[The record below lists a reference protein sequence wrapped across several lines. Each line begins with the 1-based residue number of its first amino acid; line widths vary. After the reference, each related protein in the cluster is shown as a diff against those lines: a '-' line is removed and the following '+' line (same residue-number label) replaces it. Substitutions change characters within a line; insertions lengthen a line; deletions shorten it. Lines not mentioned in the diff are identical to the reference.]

1 MVKCLKCGQVGTV
14 CGEWSGCM
22 QQERIRTRR
31 ERCTGGGNVAA
42 ALVNAPRFP
51 LR

>member
-1 MVKCLKCGQVGTV
+1 MWTGRYGLWRVVRVHAAGTDPDA
-14 CGEWSGCM
+14 S
-22 QQERIRTRR
+22 R
-31 ERCTGGGNVAA
+31 EITGGGNVAA